1 MYQTEWD
8 AKIESELNANHET
21 RLGALVQ
28 EKYAIALKYND
39 VTVEHVPKS
48 LSKMKFLSKTPRR
61 SPRKNNWREKIFAR
75 P

>member
-1 MYQTEWD
+1 M
-8 AKIESELNANHET
+8 ANHET
-21 RLGALVQ
+21 RPGALVQ

-39 VTVEHVPKS
+39 LTVGHVPKS

-61 SPRKNNWREKIFAR
+61 PPRKNNWKEKIFAR